1 MKQKLKKDYQKRLNY
16 KQLEIKRL
24 QYLAIKNN
32 SILPLSIR
40 QKAEEEL
47 VKLNGQRSKIRN
59 RCVLTGRSRAI
70 IKEWKISRIKFKL
83 LADQGLIPG
92 VRRASW

>member
-1 MKQKLKKDYQKRLNY
+1 MKQKLKKDYYKRLNY
-16 KQLEIKRL
+16 RKFEIKRL

-47 VKLNGQRSKIRN
+47 VKLNGEKTKIRN
-59 RCVLTGRSRAI
+59 RCIQTGRSRAI
-70 IKEWKISRIKFKL
+70 IKEFKISRIQFKL

>member
-70 IKEWKISRIKFKL
+70 IKE
-83 LADQGLIPG
+83 
-92 VRRASW
+92 